1 MADRGGAMNRSFAR
15 RRLREL
21 LEPYVLRTEEAVGK
35 LQPSILDAIRTIAL
49 EDGLDVQRQRLLHD
63 LVAQAGYS
71 TYQLL
76 DDVFIEEDD

>member
-1 MADRGGAMNRSFAR
+1 MNRTFAR
-15 RRLREL
+15 RRLHEL

-35 LQPSILDAIRTIAL
+35 QQPSILDAIRVVQL
-49 EDGLDVQRQRLLHD
+49 DEGLDIERQRLLHE

>member
-1 MADRGGAMNRSFAR
+1 MNRSFAR